1 MRKKTTAEPTEFVS
15 LFTFEELLQQVEFDL
30 RIKEFVVMEIDK
42 ATYAVKLNAPYQSDY
57 FCIFLVQEGEIRFR
71 IDDKSY
77 EVSAGDIV
85 FCPFGETFWVEQ
97 ISDNYRSKY
106 IFFSLE
112 FISQAGFN
120 YRSNDVMKS
129 LSSDP
134 TVIIRKEADVFRRV
148 NFHLDELK
156 VLNNTEKDNYY
167 FNEMIWHHFSLVI
180 YEIDNYL
187 KKIEK
192 PHQVTHRED
201 ELTTSFFIL
210 VQEHFKNEH
219 NVQFYADK
227 LCISRK
233 YLTKVI
239 NKTTFKSPR
248 DIIHQ
253 VLAVEAR
260 LLLKNPNLNVNNVA
274 VQLNFSDQAS
284 FSKFFK
290 KHSGRSPLEYKKD
303 DLY

>member
-1 MRKKTTAEPTEFVS
+1 MAKKSPKQTDFVS
-15 LFTFEELLQQVEFDL
+15 QLAFDEVLQQVEFDL

-42 ATYAVKLNAPYQSDY
+42 ENYIIKPNIPYRSGY
-57 FCIFLVQEGEIRFR
+57 FCIFMVQKGSVSFR
-71 IDDKSY
+71 LDDKSY
-77 EVSAGDIV
+77 EVSKGDIV
-85 FCPFGETFWVEQ
+85 FCPISETFWVNQ
-97 ISDNYRSKY
+97 ISDDYNSKY
-106 IFFSLE
+106 IFFSLD

-120 YRSNDVMKS
+120 YKSNNVLKS
-129 LSSDP
+129 LSADP
-134 TVIIRKEADVFRRV
+134 THIIPEQPDLYRRM

-156 VLNNTEKDNYY
+156 ALNNKEKDNYY

-180 YEIDNYL
+180 YEIDNYF
-187 KKIEK
+187 KKIER
-192 PHQVTHRED
+192 PHLVTHRED

-210 VQEHFKNEH
+210 VQEYFKEEH

-227 LCISRK
+227 LFISRK

-239 NKTTFKSPR
+239 NKTMFKSPR

-260 LLLKNPNLNVNNVA
+260 LLLRNSSLNINDVA
-274 VQLNFSDQAS
+274 GQLKFSDQAS

-290 KHSGRSPLEYKKD
+290 KHTGRSPLEYRKD

>member
-1 MRKKTTAEPTEFVS
+1 MAKKTPPEPSEFISV
-15 LFTFEELLQQVEFDL
+15 FTFEELLQQVEFDL
-30 RIKEFVVMEIDK
+30 RIKEFVVMEINK
-42 ATYAVKLNAPYQSDY
+42 ANNSIEFNTPYRADY
-57 FCIFLVQEGEIRFR
+57 FCMFLVQEGSIRFR
-71 IDDKSY
+71 LNDQSY
-77 EVSAGDIV
+77 DVANGDVI
-85 FCPFGETFWVEQ
+85 FSPIAETFFIEKM
-97 ISDNYRSKY
+97 SEDYAAKY

-120 YRSNDVMKS
+120 YKSHNVMKS

-134 TVIIRKEADVFRRV
+134 THIIRNEPGIFRRM
-148 NFHLDELK
+148 NFYLDELK
-156 VLNNTEKDNYY
+156 ALNNTEKENYY

-180 YEIDNYL
+180 YEIDNYF
-187 KKIEK
+187 KKIER

-210 VQEHFKNEH
+210 VQEHFKDEH

-239 NKTTFKSPR
+239 NKTMFKSPR

-253 VLAVEAR
+253 VLVIEAR
-260 LLLKNPNLNVNNVA
+260 LLLKNPNLNVNSVA
-274 VQLNFSDQAS
+274 VYLKFSDQAS

-290 KHSGRSPLEYKKD
+290 KHTGRSPLEYEKD